1 MKLLNLFTVFAAVSA
16 GPATADVELQMA
28 TDALEAVCEI
38 LYSNK
43 ILIIRTAKEMEM
55 ETPKERLSLP
65 WTLSMHCG
73 GKDVPCTDSVD
84 KSYFAFVKLLNCHN
98 ILRMAI

>member
-28 TDALEAVCEI
+28 TDALESVCEI

-43 ILIIRTAKEMEM
+43 NSKGDGNGDTKRKTVTAMDVVYALRREGRT
-55 ETPKERLSLP
+55 LYGF
-65 WTLSMHCG
+65 G
-73 GKDVPCTDSVD
+73 G
-84 KSYFAFVKLLNCHN
+84 
-98 ILRMAI
+98 